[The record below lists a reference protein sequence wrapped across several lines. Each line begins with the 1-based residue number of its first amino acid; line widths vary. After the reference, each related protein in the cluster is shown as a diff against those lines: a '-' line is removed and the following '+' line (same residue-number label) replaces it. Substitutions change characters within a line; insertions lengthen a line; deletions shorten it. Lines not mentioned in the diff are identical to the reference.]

1 MRRRRWVFFFFLSGS
16 PSSPLF
22 SLLPSVVIVIIGRRR
37 RCGERERERDDREKA
52 PDTHA
57 NGLWSHRICR
67 RYSAILPTSLDRVYP
82 LTKGWSPRR
91 PDAVFVY
98 GATFPPTHRNHTR
111 RVEREDREIFRS
123 PFLFPFFRVVV
134 VPVFFFFVAT
144 DHIRIPPLQR
154 GGGLR
159 LFFFSEETMEQNAP
173 SFLFSPSSSLF
184 SRPLL
189 LLFSHTQ
196 RERRQIV
203 VRFSLRTE

>member
-1 MRRRRWVFFFFLSGS
+1 MGFFLVGFPIVSSFFLSFLL
-16 PSSPLF
+16 SSF
-22 SLLPSVVIVIIGRRR
+22 IIGRRR
-37 RCGERERERDDREKA
+37 RCTELEGKEREKETTEKG

-98 GATFPPTHRNHTR
+98 GATFPSTPHRNSTHTQHDAWR
-111 RVEREDREIFRS
+111 EKTERSFVLRFS
-123 PFLFPFFRVVV
+123 LPPFRVAVV
-134 VPVFFFFVAT
+134 V
-144 DHIRIPPLQR
+144 
-154 GGGLR
+154 
-159 LFFFSEETMEQNAP
+159 LFFLRRSC
-173 SFLFSPSSSLF
+173 
-184 SRPLL
+184 RPARHHHQQQPLREATVCCLL
-189 LLFSHTQ
+189 AFFHTQ

>member
-1 MRRRRWVFFFFLSGS
+1 MGFFFFLSGS

-134 VPVFFFFVAT
+134 VPVFFFCCDGSHQDSPSPERRGVAFV
-144 DHIRIPPLQR
+144 
-154 GGGLR
+154 
-159 LFFFSEETMEQNAP
+159 FFSEETMEQNAP